1 MSQTGRKKKRA
12 TPTPTADAATSKPSS
27 VRQARR
33 ERAVAGRLEKRR
45 EWLLVGGVLLITAFA
60 FFNSL
65 NGQFVY
71 DDRLQ
76 VVRNPTITNLANI
89 PRMFVQS
96 VWQFL
101 NETDQA
107 AAGPYYRPLFNIA
120 LIVSYALF
128 GLQTFGW
135 HLVSLLTHLAVV
147 FLVYRLARQW
157 GLSREVGLAAA
168 LLFGLHPAHSE
179 SVAWIAALPV
189 PLAAGFILAPL
200 LLY

>member
-12 TPTPTADAATSKPSS
+12 TPPADAAISKPSS

-45 EWLLVGGVLLITAFA
+45 EWLLIGGVLLITAFA

-76 VVRNPTITNLANI
+76 IVRNPTITQVANI
-89 PRMFVQS
+89 PKMFVQS

-101 NETDQA
+101 NQADKA

-120 LIVSYALF
+120 LIVNYALF
-128 GLQTFGW
+128 GLQSFGW
-135 HLVSLLTHLAVV
+135 HLFSLLIHLGVV

-157 GLSREVGLAAA
+157 ALGRET
-168 LLFGLHPAHSE
+168 
-179 SVAWIAALPV
+179 
-189 PLAAGFILAPL
+189 
-200 LLY
+200 